1 MSDLL
6 TPDDTRDALRKHGG
20 LLLGIGVLMWL
31 LRTGSEMS
39 DFVLFV
45 LLAIPA
51 AYFYGLGV
59 FTIRETGGLR
69 PWQAVYTI
77 FGLIFV
83 PLALFQFVQLVDG
96 SPSDL
101 NTFWI
106 FGVTAVLGA
115 YAGIVAG
122 VRYGLLLG
130 AIAVI
135 ISWSGLWDKILGE
148 EGLGGHLGLY
158 RGLLGILAIGL
169 LAAAVFLWRTNPGED
184 PGASTATSVGG
195 DPGLWKGS
203 ELLTAAGISAVIA
216 CGLGITSAAS
226 LSPLPFVSITTVET
240 NLFWDLAL
248 LLISL
253 GLVGIGSQLGVRG
266 PVYIGAIGLF
276 LFLLIAGLDLDEGS
290 KADPTNFGIWP
301 LALLIVGALL
311 VGLSSVKEAS
321 QGDKPSE
328 LVRKLRGR

>member
-1 MSDLL
+1 MSDFL
-6 TPDDTRDALRKHGG
+6 TPDDTRDVLRKHGG

-31 LRTGSEMS
+31 LRKGGEMS
-39 DFVLFV
+39 DFVVFI
-45 LLAIPA
+45 LLALPA
-51 AYFYGLGV
+51 VYLYGLGV
-59 FTIRETGGLR
+59 FTTKETGGLR

-96 SPSDL
+96 TPSNL

-106 FGVTAVLGA
+106 FVVTAALGG

-135 ISWSGLWDKILGE
+135 ISWSGLWDKILGD
-148 EGLGGHLGLY
+148 EGIAGHLGVY
-158 RGLLGILAIGL
+158 RGLLGILAIIL
-169 LAAAVFLWRTNPGED
+169 LAVALYIWRENPGED
-184 PGASTATSVGG
+184 RGASTATSVGG

-203 ELLTAAGISAVIA
+203 ELLTGAGISAVIA
-216 CGLGITSAAS
+216 CGLGITTAAS
-226 LSPLPFVSITTVET
+226 LSPLPLQITTVET
-240 NLFWDLAL
+240 NLFWDVAL

-276 LFLLIAGLDLDEGS
+276 LFLLIAGLDLNEGS
-290 KADPTNFGIWP
+290 NADPSNFGIWP
-301 LALLIVGALL
+301 LALLIIAAILI
-311 VGLSSVKEAS
+311 GLSSVKEAS
-321 QGDKPSE
+321 QGDKPTE
-328 LVRKLRGR
+328 LVQKLRGG